1 MVQIAKIER
10 GISMLAKNIGRVIIL
25 ALLAA
30 VISTSAQASWFHH
43 NPHKQHHARG
53 YHPRDAKH
61 RT

>member
-1 MVQIAKIER
+1 
-10 GISMLAKNIGRVIIL
+10 MLAKNIGRVIIL